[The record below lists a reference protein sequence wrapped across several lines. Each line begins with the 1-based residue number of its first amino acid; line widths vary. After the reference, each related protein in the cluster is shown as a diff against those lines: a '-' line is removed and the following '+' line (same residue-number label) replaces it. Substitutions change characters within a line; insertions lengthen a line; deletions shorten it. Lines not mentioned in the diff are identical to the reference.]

1 VMVWEMG
8 MEMRSDQQWRIEG
21 KMSSA
26 EIELDFRTSIFEK
39 SSGRMRRKRENINE
53 CRMPN

>member
-1 VMVWEMG
+1 M
-8 MEMRSDQQWRIEG
+8 EG
-21 KMSSA
+21 KMNSA
-26 EIELDFRTSIFEK
+26 EIKSDFRTSISEK